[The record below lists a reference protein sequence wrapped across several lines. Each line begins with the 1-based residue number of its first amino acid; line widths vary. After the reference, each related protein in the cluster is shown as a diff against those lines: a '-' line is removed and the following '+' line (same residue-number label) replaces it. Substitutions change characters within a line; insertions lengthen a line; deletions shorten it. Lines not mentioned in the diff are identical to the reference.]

1 LFGETLKKSREKT
14 GLDLHEVAHTLR
26 IQYEYLKALENG
38 NIEKLPPDVYVRAY
52 IREYARFLN
61 IEAGPFLDE
70 YAALTREKEKEVPPS
85 SPPAEEKRSIP
96 RIALIGSLVV
106 AIAVF
111 LVYFLSRE
119 EKAVVPG
126 VPSVSDRAESVPSGA
141 ESPQMPVVQV
151 APPVVSDRAEPVPSK
166 PGSQHTLDVT
176 ATETTW
182 LRIEMDEGAS
192 EEVLMKP
199 GETRKWTSRNG
210 FGLKVGNAGGVR
222 LVLDNRDIG
231 VPGDKGHVIK
241 LRLPEEGR

>member
-1 LFGETLKKSREKT
+1 
-14 GLDLHEVAHTLR
+14 
-26 IQYEYLKALENG
+26 
-38 NIEKLPPDVYVRAY
+38 
-52 IREYARFLN
+52 
-61 IEAGPFLDE
+61 
-70 YAALTREKEKEVPPS
+70 
-85 SPPAEEKRSIP
+85 
-96 RIALIGSLVV
+96 
-106 AIAVF
+106 
-111 LVYFLSRE
+111 
-119 EKAVVPG
+119 
-126 VPSVSDRAESVPSGA
+126 
-141 ESPQMPVVQV
+141 
-151 APPVVSDRAEPVPSK
+151 VVSDRAEPVPSK

>member
-1 LFGETLKKSREKT
+1 MFGETLKNNREKT
-14 GLDLHEVAHTLR
+14 GLDLHEVAHILR

-38 NIEKLPPDVYVRAY
+38 NLEKLPPDVYVRAY

-70 YAALTREKEKEVPPS
+70 YAELTQDKREEVPPS
-85 SPPAEEKRSIP
+85 PPPVAEKRTIP
-96 RIALIGSLVV
+96 WIALIGSLVV
-106 AIAVF
+106 VLAVL

-119 EKAVVPG
+119 EKAVVP
-126 VPSVSDRAESVPSGA
+126 SESDRAESVPSGA
-141 ESPQMPVVQV
+141 ESPRMPVGQI
-151 APPVVSDRAEPVPSK
+151 APPVSDPAESVRAK

-176 ATETTW
+176 AIETTW
-182 LRIEMDEGAS
+182 LRIEMDEGVS

-199 GETRKWTSRNG
+199 GETRKWTSRDG